1 MNLHKMRYLLQR
13 DLQNIHQLYLPHCR
27 AHHLEMPVKKHDNKK
42 TKTIAKIK
50 LICCHSYLMNFGCI
64 TLGIRAD
71 VGNLKIFVFG
81 LDQKKPERLLAIM
94 CNLSIH
100 SLFITI

>member
-1 MNLHKMRYLLQR
+1 
-13 DLQNIHQLYLPHCR
+13 
-27 AHHLEMPVKKHDNKK
+27 MPVKKHDNKK
-42 TKTIAKIK
+42 TKTITKIK

-81 LDQKKPERLLAIM
+81 LDQKKTRKIISNYVQLVHTFFIYY
-94 CNLSIH
+94 NLTAY
-100 SLFITI
+100 LKTTTTKKKP